1 MFDATD
7 IRSFSESTRTFGL
20 QLVQGL
26 AGLGPRWGLEAE
38 RFIRAGDSGGSGG
51 SPTNAYRPC
60 YVASDRQISDDLFSK
75 NFVDLAMPRHR
86 LGASSLGLVKDI
98 VSRSMAQENTS
109 GLL

>member
-1 MFDATD
+1 MQVAEELVGEHPLD
-7 IRSFSESTRTFGL
+7 RSERAHSGQGFFGL

-26 AGLGPRWGLEAE
+26 AGLG
-38 RFIRAGDSGGSGG
+38 
-51 SPTNAYRPC
+51 PC

-86 LGASSLGLVKDI
+86 LGAPSLGLVKDI